1 MGDDQTTTMATKLIA
16 ASVTALLLVACV
28 IVLTSNVSTDF
39 PLARATE
46 LAFYNPFQRCA
57 STDNQDDCNAL
68 CDLYDATTGFL
79 PCLPDADI
87 RLKLLMPC
95 WMNNTGWVGS
105 KTGLCGRGSGSLC
118 TWFGVQCD
126 ADGRVS
132 GLNLGTDV
140 DGRVSGNK
148 LSGKIPDSIGK
159 LERMAV
165 LDLGDNSFTGTIPDS
180 IGQCEKLVALELYDN
195 GLTGSI
201 PDSIGNLK
209 ALEILYLNFFEDD
222 DTKLANQF
230 TGTIPDTISQCT
242 ALKELFLSNNQF
254 SGTISEFM
262 ANMEALTELFLTN
275 NKFSGTIP
283 DSITK
288 LNRLDTIS
296 LAQNHL
302 SGPIPSSMGNMDA
315 LTDLYL
321 NDNELTGPI
330 PDSFGNF
337 KAMMVPNEYS
347 QGYLKLSNNKLTGTI
362 PNLIGKLKNL
372 GGLFINNNSF
382 TSWTGDSICSLLGH
396 AGRQGDRN
404 RSNGV
409 LLECDMSGNTFACP
423 LPACARASVDRFDH
437 LRCKATCK

>member
-1 MGDDQTTTMATKLIA
+1 MGTTTTTMAAKLIA

-28 IVLTSNVSTDF
+28 IVLTSNVSTDSDV
-39 PLARATE
+39 ARATE

-132 GLNLGTDV
+132 GLNLGTDA

-180 IGQCEKLVALELYDN
+180 IGELKVLTNLTITRSKELTGSIPDSIGQCEKLVALELYDN

-201 PDSIGNLK
+201 PDSIGKLK
-209 ALEILYLNFFEDD
+209 ALRS
-222 DTKLANQF
+222 ANLF
-230 TGTIPDTISQCT
+230 ANHLTGT
-242 ALKELFLSNNQF
+242 
-254 SGTISEFM
+254 
-262 ANMEALTELFLTN
+262 
-275 NKFSGTIP
+275 
-283 DSITK
+283 
-288 LNRLDTIS
+288 
-296 LAQNHL
+296 
-302 SGPIPSSMGNMDA
+302 IPSSMGNMDA

>member
-1 MGDDQTTTMATKLIA
+1 
-16 ASVTALLLVACV
+16 
-28 IVLTSNVSTDF
+28 
-39 PLARATE
+39 
-46 LAFYNPFQRCA
+46 
-57 STDNQDDCNAL
+57 
-68 CDLYDATTGFL
+68 
-79 PCLPDADI
+79 
-87 RLKLLMPC
+87 
-95 WMNNTGWVGS
+95 
-105 KTGLCGRGSGSLC
+105 
-118 TWFGVQCD
+118 
-126 ADGRVS
+126 
-132 GLNLGTDV
+132 
-140 DGRVSGNK
+140 
-148 LSGKIPDSIGK
+148 
-159 LERMAV
+159 
-165 LDLGDNSFTGTIPDS
+165 
-180 IGQCEKLVALELYDN
+180 
-195 GLTGSI
+195 
-201 PDSIGNLK
+201 
-209 ALEILYLNFFEDD
+209 
-222 DTKLANQF
+222 
-230 TGTIPDTISQCT
+230 
-242 ALKELFLSNNQF
+242 
-254 SGTISEFM
+254 M

-362 PNLIGKLKNL
+362 PNSIGKLKNL

>member
-1 MGDDQTTTMATKLIA
+1 MGTTTTTMAAKLIA

-28 IVLTSNVSTDF
+28 IVLTSNVSTDSAV
-39 PLARATE
+39 ARATE

-87 RLKLLMPC
+87 RLKLIMPC

-132 GLNLGTDV
+132 SLNLGTDA

-180 IGQCEKLVALELYDN
+180 IGKLKALRSANLFAN
-195 GLTGSI
+195 HFTGTI
-201 PDSIGNLK
+201 PESIGNLK

-262 ANMEALTELFLTN
+262 ARMEALTELFLDN
-275 NKFSGTIP
+275 NKFS
-283 DSITK
+283 
-288 LNRLDTIS
+288 
-296 LAQNHL
+296 
-302 SGPIPSSMGNMDA
+302 
-315 LTDLYL
+315 
-321 NDNELTGPI
+321 GPI

-362 PNLIGKLKNL
+362 PNSIGKLKNL

-396 AGRQGDRN
+396 SGRQGDRN